1 MDTFKRLLKMV
12 KPYLSRL
19 IWAIVCMIFTAGLNS
34 GIALMVKPLMDDIFV
49 QKRWIM
55 LQIIPVAILVL
66 YFLKGIFDYV
76 QVYLMNYI
84 GQCIIMSLRNDLF
97 AHIHKLSQRFFNE
110 KSTGML
116 IARINQDVVLIQ
128 NTVSE
133 AIASL
138 IREPLNIIG
147 YIFALFYL
155 NWRWA
160 FIAIL
165 VLPFI
170 GILIDRLGK
179 KLRKITLRAQE
190 RVSDLTILLHETI
203 TGASIV
209 KAFMMENREI
219 GRFARSNKA
228 YFNELMR
235 AVRVMALSTPLME
248 FLGAAA
254 LAFVL
259 WYGGLQVF
267 KAQTTPGTFFAFVT
281 ALLMMYTPI
290 KKLTRVNNQIQQ
302 GIAGAERVFEIMDTK
317 PDIESKPGAP
327 RIGPLKELI
336 QYKSV
341 GFDYGEKKVLK
352 EINFE
357 VRKGE
362 VIAIVGESGVGK
374 TTMVNLIPR
383 FYDVTSGAIL
393 IDNQDIRDVDL
404 PSLRRQIGLVTQ
416 ETILFND
423 TVRNNIAYG
432 DLDASLIKIE
442 AAAHAAYAHRFI
454 NRLPHKYHTVIGEK
468 GVMLSGGQR
477 QRLAIARAILKN
489 PPILIL
495 DEATSALDTES
506 ERVVQKAL
514 ENLMQNR
521 TTFVIAHRLSTIQ
534 HADRIIVLDSGRLVE
549 MGSHQELL
557 KNQGAYHRLY
567 TLQFQRA

>member
-12 KPYLSRL
+12 RPYLGRL
-19 IWAIVCMIFTAGLNS
+19 IWAILCMVFTAGLNS

-55 LQIIPVAILVL
+55 LQVIPVAILLL
-66 YFLKGIFDYV
+66 YFLKGVFDYAE
-76 QVYLMNYI
+76 VYLMNYI
-84 GQCIIMSLRNDLF
+84 GQRIIMSLRNNLF
-97 AHIHKLSQRFFNE
+97 AHIHRLSQRFFSE
-110 KSTGML
+110 RSTGML

-133 AIASL
+133 AVASL

-160 FIAIL
+160 LIAIL
-165 VLPFI
+165 VLPFV

-179 KLRKITLRAQE
+179 KLRKITWSAQE
-190 RVSDLTILLHETI
+190 KISDLTILLHETI
-203 TGASIV
+203 TGAAIV
-209 KAFMMENREI
+209 KAFLMEDSEI
-219 GRFARSNKA
+219 DRFARSNKA
-228 YFNELMR
+228 YFNDLMR
-235 AVRVMALSTPLME
+235 AVRVIALSTPLME

-267 KAQTTPGTFFAFVT
+267 RGQTTPGTFFAFVT

-302 GIAGAERVFEIMDTK
+302 GIAGAERVFEIMDTE
-317 PDIESKPGAP
+317 PDIVSKPGAP
-327 RIGPLKELI
+327 KIKPLKELI
-336 QYKSV
+336 EYKSV
-341 GFDYGEKKVLK
+341 GFQYGEKKVLK
-352 EINFE
+352 EIDFG
-357 VRKGE
+357 VKKGE

-374 TTMVNLIPR
+374 TTLVNLIPR
-383 FYDVTSGAIL
+383 FYDVTAGAIL
-393 IDNQDIRDVDL
+393 IDGQDIRDVDL
-404 PSLRRQIGLVTQ
+404 QSLRRQIGLVTQ

-432 DLDASLIKIE
+432 DLDASLPKIE
-442 AAAHAAYAHRFI
+442 AAANAAYAHRFI
-454 NRLPHKYHTVIGEK
+454 NRLPQKYHTVIGEK

-514 ENLMQNR
+514 ENLMKNR
-521 TTFVIAHRLSTIQ
+521 TTFVIAHRLSTVQ
-534 HADRIIVLDSGRLVE
+534 HADRIIVLDRGGIAE

-557 KNQGAYHRLY
+557 EKKGSYHRLY
-567 TLQFQRA
+567 TLQFQSA

>member
-1 MDTFKRLLKMV
+1 MV
-12 KPYLSRL
+12 RPYISRL
-19 IWAIVCMIFTAGLNS
+19 IWAILCMVFTAALNS

-55 LQIIPVAILVL
+55 LQIIPVAILIL
-66 YFLKGIFDYV
+66 YFLKGIFDYA

-84 GQCIIMSLRNDLF
+84 GQRIIMSLRNSLF
-97 AHIHKLSQRFFNE
+97 AHIHRLSQRFFAE
-110 KSTGML
+110 RSTGML

-133 AIASL
+133 AVASL

-160 FIAIL
+160 FVAIL
-165 VLPFI
+165 VLPFV

-179 KLRKITLRAQE
+179 KLRKITWSAQE
-190 RVSDLTILLHETI
+190 RISDLTILLHETI
-203 TGASIV
+203 TGAAIV
-209 KAFMMENREI
+209 KAFMMEDKEI
-219 GRFARSNKA
+219 DRFARSNKA

-267 KAQTTPGTFFAFVT
+267 KGQTTPGTFFAFVT

-302 GIAGAERVFEIMDTK
+302 GIAGAERVFEIMDTE
-317 PDIESKPGAP
+317 PDIVSKPGAP
-327 RIGPLKELI
+327 QIAPLKELI
-336 QYKSV
+336 EYRSV

-352 EINFE
+352 EIDFK

-362 VIAIVGESGVGK
+362 VVAIVGESGVGK

-383 FYDVTSGAIL
+383 FYDVTTGVIL
-393 IDNQDIRDVDL
+393 IDGQDIRDVDL
-404 PSLRRQIGLVTQ
+404 PSLRKQIGLVTQ

-432 DLDASLIKIE
+432 DLDASSKKIE
-442 AAAHAAYAHRFI
+442 AAANAAYAHRFI

-534 HADRIIVLDSGRLVE
+534 HADRIIVLDRGRIVE

-557 KNQGAYHRLY
+557 KKQGPYHRLY
-567 TLQFQRA
+567 TLQFQSA